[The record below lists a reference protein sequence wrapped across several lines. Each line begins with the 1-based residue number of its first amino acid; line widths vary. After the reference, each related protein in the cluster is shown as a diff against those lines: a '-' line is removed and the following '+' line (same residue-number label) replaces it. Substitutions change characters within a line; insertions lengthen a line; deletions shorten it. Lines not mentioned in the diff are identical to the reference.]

1 MPTRQHSELIQLMQK
16 RVSVRTYFEKDVSN
30 DDIGKLIECARWA
43 PTSCNRQS
51 WKVTIIR
58 KTTKAFDLLA
68 GANFGGAGF
77 ANNAPV
83 LLLLTV
89 DLRTYGMPREMN
101 FPVND
106 GSIVASY
113 FMLCATSLGLDTC
126 WVSWQ
131 AALKV
136 KKKIYAELNLESY
149 FFPICVLTLGY
160 RKEAID
166 PTPRENASYYIK

>member
-1 MPTRQHSELIQLMQK
+1 MEHSELIELMQK
-16 RVSVRTYFEKDVSN
+16 RVSVRSYLEKDISE
-30 DDIGKLIECARWA
+30 DDIGKLIECVRWA

-51 WKVTIIR
+51 WKVTIVR
-58 KTTKAFDLLA
+58 KDTKKFDLLA
-68 GANFGGAGF
+68 RANFGGAGF

-113 FMLCATSLGLDTC
+113 FMLGATSLGLDSC
-126 WVSWQ
+126 WISWQ
-131 AALKV
+131 AALKT
-136 KKKIYAELNLESY
+136 KKKIYKELELEPY
-149 FFPICVLTLGY
+149 LFPICVLTLGY
-160 RKEAID
+160 RKDEIIA
-166 PTPRENASYYIK
+166 TPREDINYYIV

>member
-1 MPTRQHSELIQLMQK
+1 MEYSELRELMQK
-16 RVSVRTYFEKDVSN
+16 RVSLRTYLEKDVS
-30 DDIGKLIECARWA
+30 DGDIEKLVDLARWA

-51 WKVTIIR
+51 WKVIVVR
-58 KTTKAFDLLA
+58 KGTKIFDMVA
-68 GANFGGAGF
+68 RANFGGVGF

-83 LLLLTV
+83 LLFVTV
-89 DLRTYGMPREMN
+89 DLRTYDMPREMN

-131 AALKV
+131 AALKT
-136 KKKIYAELNLESY
+136 KKKIYEELKLESY
-149 FFPICVLTLGY
+149 LFPICVLTLGY
-160 RKEAID
+160 GNERVK
-166 PTPRENASYYIK
+166 PTPREDVGYYII